1 LTSSFFGVILKEIVK
16 FFRLKFSSG
25 FTIVE
30 LLVALAVLAIISTAV
45 VIAINPAEQMAKS
58 RDTNRKATVK
68 QLATALE
75 AMNITK
81 CSGTSCSATYPTTN
95 QISSNEV
102 SARWASY
109 VVGGGNCGGP
119 CTPRY
124 IAPVPTIPYVGP
136 IDPCLGQGE
145 NITEEVVTIDENGTR
160 YSWFEESGFCYGVT
174 DDGTK
179 AIISSGLESAEEIKK
194 CKSTGKAFIVWT
206 SSGKHGIYCDQTG
219 IIKGSTEYDNL
230 PSLPPED
237 TPGPTRVIE
246 TPPPYSSPT
255 PTTPFVHPTDEPSD
269 CTVTT
274 TPRTINLL
282 VGKTNAVT
290 ASVTSGLN
298 GRTITR
304 MRFGT
309 YSPDMAMVSPGS
321 ITTSPY
327 STTVAGLVT
336 GNTAVWATADLSDG
350 TVCESTGETDTNVN
364 VYIPDE
370 FLQVNGE
377 NCTDGVQ
384 CKSGYCV
391 GAVCCASPFC
401 PQAGLCQT
409 GGGSCTGGTCA
420 PIANVPVA
428 QNPNNDCSGVI
439 SCSGFV
445 TRTKNACD
453 GSGACANL
461 DSSIVDCAGTCAS
474 YCNNGNCVNTN
485 TTNYDTCDVPTNNRV
500 ASGGTGR
507 CEAGVCKGEFRFTS
521 QWAVLKGGHP
531 PGPGLGWDYYTY
543 KAVIHNYGTTAK
555 AVTVGTGMGPGMDYP
570 PVPPTTI
577 LYGAINSP
585 ILQPGESWT
594 YTYPDENM
602 IGVCNGSDAC
612 RPRSI
617 VIRIVPLGQT
627 TGSPYYDTVVST
639 TPGSSNAGPWSL

>member
-1 LTSSFFGVILKEIVK
+1 
-16 FFRLKFSSG
+16 
-25 FTIVE
+25 
-30 LLVALAVLAIISTAV
+30 
-45 VIAINPAEQMAKS
+45 
-58 RDTNRKATVK
+58 
-68 QLATALE
+68 LE
-75 AMNITK
+75 AYRITT
-81 CSGTSCSATYPTTN
+81 CSASSCSTPTYPTADGIKYGATDVN
-95 QISSNEV
+95 G
-102 SARWASY
+102 RWASLIGNK
-109 VVGGGNCGGP
+109 GGSCGGTP
-119 CTPRY
+119 CVKPY
-124 IAPVPTIPYVGP
+124 VPPIPTIPYVGP

-145 NITEEVVTIDENGTR
+145 NITEEIVTIDENGTR

-237 TPGPTRVIE
+237 TPGPTRVIN

-255 PTTPFVHPTDEPSD
+255 PTTPFVHPTGGPSD
-269 CTVTT
+269 CVVTT
-274 TPRTINLL
+274 APRTINLL

-327 STTVAGLVT
+327 STAVAGLVT

-350 TVCESTGETDTNVN
+350 TICESTGETDTNVN

-370 FLQVNGE
+370 YLQVNGE

-391 GAVCCASPFC
+391 GAICCASPFC

-428 QNPNNDCSGVI
+428 QNPNNDCSGII
-439 SCSGFV
+439 SCSGFT
-445 TRTKNACD
+445 TRTKNACN
-453 GSGACANL
+453 GLGACADL
-461 DSSIVDCAGTCAS
+461 DSSIVDCAGTCKS

-485 TTNYDTCDVPTNNRV
+485 TTEYNTCEVHTNYRV

-521 QWAVLKGGHP
+521 QWTEYEGGRP
-531 PGPGLGWDYYTY
+531 PGPGLGWDYYSFHAT
-543 KAVIHNYGTTAK
+543 IHNYGTTAK
-555 AVTVGTGMGPGMDYP
+555 AVTVGHGGAWSYP
-570 PVPPTTI
+570 PNPPTTT
-577 LYGAINSP
+577 LYSAKTSP
-585 ILQPGESWT
+585 VLQPGESWT
-594 YTYPDENM
+594 YSYGDGYNEYV
-602 IGVCNGSDAC
+602 GVCNGSDLCYAV
-612 RPRSI
+612 STMM
-617 VIRIVPLGQT
+617 RIVPAGQT
-627 TGSPYYDTVVST
+627 HGNYPYYDSIIST
-639 TPGSSNAGPWSL
+639 TPGSSNPGPWSL